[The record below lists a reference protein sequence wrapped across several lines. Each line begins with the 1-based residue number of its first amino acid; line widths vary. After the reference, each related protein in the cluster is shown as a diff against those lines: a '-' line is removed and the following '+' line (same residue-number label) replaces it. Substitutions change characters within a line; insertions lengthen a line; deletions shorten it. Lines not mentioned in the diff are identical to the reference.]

1 MVIDTHVHIGGE
13 NLWFNMSEELV
24 LEMIK
29 KYKID
34 YCIVSNADSTEFD
47 LNQKLLPENVQI
59 SEEASLL
66 KVIKFARQH
75 KDKIGIAIWVKPYLQ
90 QPSEKFLK
98 LIEENIDLI
107 HAIKLH
113 PYHSNISPVDKR
125 VIPYLEIASKY
136 KLAVVS
142 HTGGCEA
149 AAPIHMLEAARLF
162 PGIPFVMAHMGLG
175 SDNEEAI
182 SLLGMADN
190 LYGDTAWVSM
200 ASTIKAIE
208 KYGIS
213 KMMFGSDAPID
224 GLDTYLCN
232 KKGERSIYQDYF
244 NIIEEKI
251 GRTAYEC
258 LMYKNAMKVYNIKL

>member
-13 NLWFNMSEELV
+13 NVGFNMSEELV
-24 LEMIK
+24 LEMMK
-29 KYKID
+29 KYKIN
-34 YCIVSNADSTEFD
+34 YCIVSNGDSAELD
-47 LNQKLLPENVQI
+47 HNQKLLPENIQI

-66 KVIKFARQH
+66 RMVKFARQH
-75 KDKIGIAIWVKPYLQ
+75 KEKIGIAIWVKPYLQ

-113 PYHSNISPVDKR
+113 PYHSNVSPVDKR
-125 VIPYLEIASKY
+125 AIPYLELASKY

-149 AAPIHMLEAARLF
+149 AAPIHMLEAAKLF
-162 PGIPFVMAHMGLG
+162 PDIPFVMAHMGLG

-182 SLLGMADN
+182 SLLGKADN

-200 ASTIKAIE
+200 ASTIKAME
-208 KYGIS
+208 KYGTS

-232 KKGERSIYQDYF
+232 KEGKRSVYQDYF

-251 GRTAYEC
+251 GKAAYEQ
-258 LMYKNAMKVYNIKL
+258 LMYKNAMKVYNISL